1 MIRTT
6 ALLLLVASL
15 AWAQAPDLVGT
26 WTNEG
31 GSFEFNADGSVRMT
45 VGAQSQTGYWTIQ
58 GQQLGLSLHGGQ
70 MLFVFQQEGDQLLL
84 ADANGQYL
92 LQRVSAPRAEP
103 PSQPPLASGPA
114 LTERQFLG
122 LIEHFESM
130 KPDDVYDHL
139 LRTTDDQK
147 QMIQIH
153 GALEQ
158 ALCHRACQ
166 GGRGRSLVWPTMMV
180 TMDCQRV
187 ADLRAEHLQ
196 LFGSM
201 GLGGDPFL
209 QAKTEQ
215 LQLVNH
221 YQCLLGIHSPEVCAS
236 SYQTQSDVSR
246 MQHETSMEIIDNM
259 GTAGCTEYWEEDG
272 AGNRT
277 YLGCW

>member
-31 GSFEFNADGSVRMT
+31 GSFEFNADGTARMT
-45 VGAQSQTGYWTIQ
+45 VGAQSQAGYWTVQ
-58 GQQLGLSLHGGQ
+58 GQQLGLSLQGGQ
-70 MLFVFQQEGDQLLL
+70 MVFMFQQEGDQLLL
-84 ADANGQYL
+84 ADGNGQYW
-92 LQRVSAPRAEP
+92 LQRASKPAAPATP
-103 PSQPPLASGPA
+103 QVPSSSDPPLN
-114 LTERQFLG
+114 ERQFLG
-122 LIEHFESM
+122 LIEHFANM

-158 ALCHRACQ
+158 ALCFRACQ
-166 GGRGRSLVWPTMMV
+166 GDRGRALVWPTMTEV
-180 TMDCQRV
+180 MDCQRV
-187 ADLRAEHLQ
+187 AALRAEHLQ
-196 LFGSM
+196 LFNSM
-201 GLGGDPFL
+201 GMGGDPFL
-209 QAKTEQ
+209 QARTEQ

-221 YQCLLGIHSPEVCAS
+221 YQCVLGIHSEEVCAS
-236 SYQTQSDVSR
+236 YYKTQSEISR
-246 MQHETSMEIIDNM
+246 MQHETSMAIIDNM
-259 GTAGCTEYWEEDG
+259 GNSGCTEHWEEDG

-277 YLGCW
+277 DLGCW